1 MKKIIAT
8 VATIVCVLSAGA
20 GFYAVNADAYSYE
33 DARVERVANYNG
45 GLTSKVQLNNGYAM
59 ICEPV
64 ASGLVEVG
72 VKDVKYS
79 ADGSFVTVTLY
90 DKNGDAEKSGLESN
104 YVAYWNIYVPTNDN
118 TARVI
123 VEWN

>member
-8 VATIVCVLSAGA
+8 VATIACVFGVGA

-45 GLTSKVQLNNGYAM
+45 ALDSKVQLYNGYAM

-79 ADGSFVTVTLY
+79 ADGSVVTVTLY
-90 DKNGDAEKSGLESN
+90 DKNNGVENSGRESN

-118 TARVI
+118 TVRVI